1 MTKHIAVVLFN
12 LGGPDSRESI
22 KPFLVN
28 FFMDPNIIRAPK
40 IVRYLLSRYI
50 AFSRSRKQA
59 GDSYAKLGNK
69 SPLLENTRAQA
80 TALAQVLN
88 VDSSTKFSVH
98 VCMRYWHPMADEVAA
113 KVKDDNPD
121 QIILLPLYP
130 QFSTTTTWS
139 SFGEWEKASAK
150 YDLDIPASLIC
161 CYPSQPGFI
170 AASAALVK
178 AQYEV
183 MRDECAAQGMK
194 PPRVLFSAHGLP
206 EDIIRDGD
214 PYQWQCE
221 KTAEIIAAAL
231 GVPDL
236 DWQICYQSR
245 VGPKKWIG
253 PSTEEALHK
262 AAADGVP
269 VLVYPHA
276 FVSEHVETLV
286 EIEDEY
292 REMAEHLGVPAFGR
306 VPTVSIH
313 KAFIDGLA
321 AMVRGRVDVAGVGA
335 DVVGRICPSGF
346 TRCCMGQGVALVGT
360 RACDIKAPQVTIG

>member
-22 KPFLVN
+22 KPFLFN

-40 IVRYLLSRYI
+40 FVRWLLAKYI
-50 AFSRSRKQA
+50 AFSRSRRQA
-59 GDSYAKLGNK
+59 GDSYARLGNK

-80 TALAQVLN
+80 SALALRLN
-88 VDSSTKFSVH
+88 NDSTIKYSVH

-113 KVKDDNPD
+113 KVKDENPD

-139 SFGEWEKASAK
+139 SFGEWQKAVKA
-150 YDLDIPASLIC
+150 YDIDRPTSLVC
-161 CYPSQPGFI
+161 CYPSQSGFI
-170 AASAALVK
+170 RASVELIR
-178 AQYEV
+178 AQYDA
-183 MRDECAAQGMK
+183 MREECAAGGMNA
-194 PPRVLFSAHGLP
+194 PRVLFSAHGLP
-206 EDIIRDGD
+206 EDVITDGD

-221 KTAEIIAAAL
+221 KTAALIADAM

-253 PSTEEALHK
+253 PSTEEALEK
-262 AAADGVP
+262 AAADQVP

-286 EIEDEY
+286 EIEEEY
-292 REMAEHLGVPAFGR
+292 REMAEHMGVPAFAR
-306 VPTVSIH
+306 VPTVSVH
-313 KAFIDGLA
+313 KAFIEGLA
-321 AMVRGRVDVAGVGA
+321 EVVRSRVDVAGVGP
-335 DVVGRICPSGF
+335 DVVGRVCPSGF
-346 TRCCMGQGVALVGT
+346 TRCCMGQSIELVGA
-360 RACDIKAPQVTIG
+360 RACDVKAPQIAL